1 MIIRTLK
8 INTTFT
14 ESHSFLE
21 GSLYLSTTQVLKLKH
36 VLNFRINDG
45 EEMSKSRIPILY
57 LIYQRGRQ

>member
-21 GSLYLSTTQVLKLKH
+21 GSSYLSTTQVLKLKH
-36 VLNFRINDG
+36 VLNYRIND
-45 EEMSKSRIPILY
+45 
-57 LIYQRGRQ
+57 